1 MAECISIEKLV
12 TNLSQAQKTQTP
24 LSKPFAVLLISGSF
38 NPIHKRI
45 IQVLEIARQFANE
58 KYEIVAGYISPFSNE
73 YVNEAYPD
81 EAIPFQN
88 RLQMIQ
94 TAIEEESWIEI
105 NQWESLN
112 SRHSA
117 DCNLIITRLSE
128 LLNKNNKIKEFLN
141 EKQLKIIYVCGSDLP
156 LKNNSKEQL
165 KNLENFELII
175 VERYFKEKNTNWK
188 NKCIEYLSDL
198 YKDKWENF
206 ENNISYIEQNENNP
220 DITISATKIRQKEK
234 NWEQMCNPK
243 VTEYIKKNKIL
254 EFNS

>member
-1 MAECISIEKLV
+1 MNEYISIEKLV
-12 TNLSQAQKTQTP
+12 TNLSQAQKTQTL

-45 IQVLEIARQFANE
+45 IQVLKIAKQFAE
-58 KYEIVAGYISPFSNE
+58 KKYEIVAGYISPFSNE

-81 EAIPFQN
+81 EAIPFYN

-105 NQWESLN
+105 NQWESLT
-112 SRHSA
+112 SSHSA

-141 EKQLKIIYVCGSDLP
+141 EKQLKIIYVCGSDQP

-175 VERYFKEKNTNWK
+175 VERYFKEKNDNWK
-188 NKCIEYLSDL
+188 NKCIETLSGL
-198 YKDKWENF
+198 YNNKWKNF
-206 ENNISYIEQNENNP
+206 ENNISYIEQNDNNP
-220 DITISATKIRQKEK
+220 DITISSTKIRQKEN
-234 NWEQMCNPK
+234 NWEQMCDFK